1 MTKIP
6 DICGHLQKLDQYVEN
21 VFVPA
26 LIDGLLLLPV
36 KSGGMGIVLF
46 ADIAQ
51 TECKNS
57 RNITESLTKLHLEQ
71 FPESRINRDELAKLK
86 YNIKKEK
93 MQFNTEIL
101 QSLIIELST
110 NKIRLNKTNQEKGAT
125 ACLSTLPLKEE
136 GYNLPKQEFWDL
148 VKMRYGWPLS
158 SSPNMCSYGAKYDLK
173 HSLSCKKGGFVR
185 FRHYLL
191 RNITS
196 NLIDQVFQDVP
207 VEPPLQ
213 TLTDEIF
220 DGYINECERR
230 G

>member
-6 DICGHLQKLDQYVEN
+6 DICRHLQKLDQYVEN

-71 FPESRINRDELAKLK
+71 SPESRINRDELAKLK

-148 VKMRYGWPLS
+148 VKMDMDGHYQAHQICAVTERNMILS
-158 SSPNMCSYGAKYDLK
+158 TVYHVKRVALLDLDIISYA
-173 HSLSCKKGGFVR
+173 
-185 FRHYLL
+185 
-191 RNITS
+191 T
-196 NLIDQVFQDVP
+196 
-207 VEPPLQ
+207 
-213 TLTDEIF
+213 
-220 DGYINECERR
+220 
-230 G
+230 